1 MQAAAHLNI
10 ANSTVAI
17 GNSTVAPMDHTAAV
31 SNRISSLV
39 ARVFGCRHAQMS
51 RPFSRDGRAY
61 RSCLNC
67 GAQRQFN
74 IGKWE
79 MTGSFYFGQPQTHQ
93 MPIA

>member
-10 ANSTVAI
+10 AKLTVATI
-17 GNSTVAPMDHTAAV
+17 DHTSSV
-31 SNRISSLV
+31 SARISNLV

-74 IGKWE
+74 TGRWE
-79 MTGSFYFGQPQTHQ
+79 MTGSFFYGQPQRHQ
-93 MPIA
+93 TPAA